1 MFLHLRLNGTF
12 FLFAPIGLVDRR
24 LDRRP
29 VLGEKARQKDP
40 TRGMIRGRGRAGAY
54 PGAWQNIAERVGECP
69 A

>member
-29 VLGEKARQKDP
+29 VLGRKRPGKGTQPGALFEVAGAPERIP
-40 TRGMIRGRGRAGAY
+40 ERGR
-54 PGAWQNIAERVGECP
+54 I
-69 A
+69 